1 MALMAGHVL
10 ADKGYDGQR
19 AMDAIAASDA
29 KPIVPPRTT
38 TASWRSFDPAIY
50 KNCNL
55 IERFFR
61 KIKHSRRI
69 ATRHAPRA
77 TTNSP
82 ETMLA
87 SSTSSLHSNV
97 ADNVNTA

>member
-77 TTNSP
+77 TRHDK
-82 ETMLA
+82 LA
-87 SSTSSLHSNV
+87 RNYAGFLNLV
-97 ADNVNTA
+97 AALKCCR